1 MSLTKQM
8 CYSVTY
14 NNYYV
19 GLTAAT
25 FLRSNALP
33 ALITNKDFTHSSSSE
48 YYTWQSLHSGHT
60 HNTHTHT
67 HTHTHVHTNTHARA
81 RSISYNTPMRADWVS
96 SAYFNES
103 PSVLLLNKKMNLR
116 NSEVDND
123 IRETY
128 GPFSVQWPLHQNV
141 TLNELRWLYLHV
153 YLINNAA

>member
-67 HTHTHVHTNTHARA
+67 RTHTHTHTHTHTCTHKHARTRA
-81 RSISYNTPMRADWVS
+81 FHFIQYTDESTLSQFCLFQRVAIS
-96 SAYFNES
+96 
-103 PSVLLLNKKMNLR
+103 LNLNQKMNLR

-141 TLNELRWLYLHV
+141 TLNELR
-153 YLINNAA
+153 